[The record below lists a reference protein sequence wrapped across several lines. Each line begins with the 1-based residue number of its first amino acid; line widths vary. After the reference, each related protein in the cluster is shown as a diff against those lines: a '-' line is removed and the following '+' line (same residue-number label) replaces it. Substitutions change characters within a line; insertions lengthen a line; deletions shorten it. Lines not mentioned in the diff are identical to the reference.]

1 MKSAKH
7 GGEFESQKPTGRTNQ
22 KRDGRGIFWMVAD
35 IGNPRFAVSEWP
47 HFLFSGFLSDA
58 RPSPH
63 PRFCFSWHMQF
74 TYYGH
79 SCFAVEAGG
88 KTLLFDPFITP
99 NPLAAAIDIKKVAA
113 DFILVSHGH
122 NDHLADL
129 IEIAQRTGAT
139 VIAPYEVGDWFESK
153 KGLKNVQAMNHGG
166 CARTDFGQVKLTAAV
181 HSSSMPD
188 GSYGGNPC
196 GFVIESSDG
205 NFYYS
210 GDTALTLEMKLVG
223 ERCKLRFAVLPI
235 GDFFTMGIDDALRAA
250 DLVGVKTI
258 VGVHY
263 DTFPPIK
270 LDHQTAM
277 RAAEG
282 HGKELL
288 LPGIGE
294 TINI

>member
-1 MKSAKH
+1 MK
-7 GGEFESQKPTGRTNQ
+7 
-22 KRDGRGIFWMVAD
+22 
-35 IGNPRFAVSEWP
+35 
-47 HFLFSGFLSDA
+47 
-58 RPSPH
+58 
-63 PRFCFSWHMQF
+63 F

-79 SCFAVEAGG
+79 ACFAVAAEG

-99 NPLAAAIDIKKVAA
+99 NPLAEKIDAGKIAA

-122 NDHLADL
+122 GDHVADL
-129 IEIAQRTGAT
+129 VEIAKRTGAT
-139 VIAPYEVGDWFESK
+139 VIAPFEVGSWFEQ
-153 KGLKNVQAMNHGG
+153 KGVKNMQGMNHGG
-166 CARTDFGQVKLTAAV
+166 AAKTPFGRVKLTAAV

-196 GFVIESSDG
+196 GFLVETSDG

-210 GDTALTLEMKLVG
+210 GDTALTWDMKLIG
-223 ERCKLRFAVLPI
+223 EQSKLRFAVLPV

-250 DLVGVKTI
+250 DMVGVNKI

-270 LDHQTAM
+270 LDHEAARKTA
-277 RAAEG
+277 AA

-288 LPGIGE
+288 LPAIGE
-294 TINI
+294 TIEI